1 MPSSPCSSTNPGL
14 CARSPQPPLCPART
28 WYTGRC
34 PHRSVNPL
42 DLGRPCL
49 PRAAHPPSG
58 QQPPKLGP
66 QVSMGHRPWAGG
78 GGSGGLCSGEMLAL
92 ALLGCGC
99 HSGPHTSS
107 DDVAA
112 CLLWGSLL
120 PRPGAPSLLA
130 EPPRQ
135 QDTTAPV
142 PGSGRA
148 EARPAWRP
156 GRDPWGTE
164 QLGE

>member
-28 WYTGRC
+28 WSMGRC
-34 PHRSVNPL
+34 PHRPVNPL

-78 GGSGGLCSGEMLAL
+78 EGSGGLCSGEMLAL
-92 ALLGCGC
+92 ALLGCGR
-99 HSGPHTSS
+99 HSGPQTSS

-112 CLLWGSLL
+112 CLLWGS
-120 PRPGAPSLLA
+120 PAP
-130 EPPRQ
+130 Q
-135 QDTTAPV
+135 
-142 PGSGRA
+142 
-148 EARPAWRP
+148 AWRTLSSRRAISP
-156 GRDPWGTE
+156 ARHHRPCTWQRTGGGQTCLAAWPEPEGD
-164 QLGE
+164 

>member
-14 CARSPQPPLCPART
+14 CARSLQPPLCPAQT
-28 WYTGRC
+28 WYMGRC
-34 PHRSVNPL
+34 PHQPVNPL

-66 QVSMGHRPWAGG
+66 QVSMGHGPWAGG
-78 GGSGGLCSGEMLAL
+78 GGSRGLCCGEMLAVGVTL
-92 ALLGCGC
+92 DLRLHQMTWPPAS
-99 HSGPHTSS
+99 SGGP
-107 DDVAA
+107 
-112 CLLWGSLL
+112 LL
-120 PRPGAPSLLA
+120 PRPDAPSLLA
-130 EPPRQ
+130 EPSRQ

-142 PGSGRA
+142 PGSRRA

-156 GRDPWGTE
+156 GRDPRGAE